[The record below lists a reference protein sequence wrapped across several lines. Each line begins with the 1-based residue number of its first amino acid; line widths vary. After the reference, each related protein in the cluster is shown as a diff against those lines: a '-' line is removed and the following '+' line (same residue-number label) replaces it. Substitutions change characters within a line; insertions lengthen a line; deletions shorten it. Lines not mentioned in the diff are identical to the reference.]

1 MAERYGLTNRNAR
14 CAGCSESEACP
25 FYLDLRA
32 YLELKRQ
39 YLDQEQYDGYF
50 RDQCVFSPDID
61 IEDTMHVVVTYRS
74 GATMS
79 SSLYAFMPWEGYIVS
94 FNGSNGWLEHTCQ
107 ESTYFSGDGTVPGE
121 LQREGTTTK
130 IYPHFQGGYEVD
142 VWQIDGGHGGGD
154 PLLLKDNFAPDSS
167 DDKYLQAADFRAWAW
182 SILTGITANHAM
194 ADGAPIHIK
203 NLISG
208 LAEPDYPPMPSPT
221 EPIQLGHIEKS
232 VPELIK
238 L

>member
-94 FNGSNGWLEHTCQ
+94 FNGSNGW
-107 ESTYFSGDGTVPGE
+107 
-121 LQREGTTTK
+121 
-130 IYPHFQGGYEVD
+130 
-142 VWQIDGGHGGGD
+142 
-154 PLLLKDNFAPDSS
+154 
-167 DDKYLQAADFRAWAW
+167 
-182 SILTGITANHAM
+182 SILARKARISAAM
-194 ADGAPIHIK
+194 APCRANSSAKAPPRRFTLTFK
-203 NLISG
+203 EGMRLTCGRST
-208 LAEPDYPPMPSPT
+208 ADT
-221 EPIQLGHIEKS
+221 A
-232 VPELIK
+232 VATRCC
-238 L
+238 

>member
-1 MAERYGLTNRNAR
+1 
-14 CAGCSESEACP
+14 
-25 FYLDLRA
+25 
-32 YLELKRQ
+32 
-39 YLDQEQYDGYF
+39 
-50 RDQCVFSPDID
+50 
-61 IEDTMHVVVTYRS
+61 
-74 GATMS
+74 
-79 SSLYAFMPWEGYIVS
+79 
-94 FNGSNGWLEHTCQ
+94 
-107 ESTYFSGDGTVPGE
+107 
-121 LQREGTTTK
+121 
-130 IYPHFQGGYEVD
+130 

-154 PLLLKDNFAPDSS
+154 PLLLKDIFAPDSS
-167 DDKYLQAADFRAWAW
+167 DDKYLQAADYRAWSW